1 MVGGLEL
8 NPLKVKQAYSGTC
21 NIFVIAIMEEIH
33 SSSKKV
39 ITLRPFKQTDV
50 DDLLSFAGDDRVT
63 RNLRWKT
70 LTSKDEALTFIKD
83 VCIPHPWRRSI
94 CIDDRSIGFISV
106 FPGSGE
112 DRCRA
117 DIGYA
122 LAVKYWG
129 QGIVTQAMKIAVPQV
144 FNDLPETIRLQA
156 FVDAENNASQ
166 RVLEKV
172 GFQKEG
178 LLRKYFIL
186 KGVLRDFV
194 VYSFLPTDFPS
205 QGK

>member
-1 MVGGLEL
+1 M
-8 NPLKVKQAYSGTC
+8 
-21 NIFVIAIMEEIH
+21 EIH
-33 SSSKKV
+33 NSSKKV
-39 ITLRPFKQTDV
+39 ITLRPFKLTDA
-50 DDLLSFAGDDRVT
+50 DDMLSFAGDDQVT

-106 FPGSGE
+106 FQGSGE

-117 DIGYA
+117 DVGYG

-144 FNDLPETIRLQA
+144 FKDLPEIVRLQA
-156 FVDAENNASQ
+156 HTDVENKASQ

-172 GFQKEG
+172 GFEREG
-178 LLRKYFIL
+178 LLRKYTIR
-186 KGVLRDFV
+186 KGSLRDLV
-194 VYSFLPTDFPS
+194 IYSFLSTDLPS
-205 QGK
+205 IKRTISL

>member
-1 MVGGLEL
+1 MVVLCNAE
-8 NPLKVKQAYSGTC
+8 VREYSC
-21 NIFVIAIMEEIH
+21 LVLLFLLIALMENQGP
-33 SSSKKV
+33 SKI
-39 ITLRPFKQTDV
+39 ITLRPFKLTDV
-50 DDLLSFAGDDRVT
+50 DDLMSYAGDDQVT
-63 RNLRWKT
+63 RHLRWKT
-70 LTSKDEALTFIKD
+70 LTTKDEASTFIKD

-122 LAVKYWG
+122 IAVRCWG
-129 QGIVTQAMKIAVPQV
+129 QGIATQAMKIAVPQV
-144 FNDLPETIRLQA
+144 FEDFPGLVRLQA
-156 FVDAENNASQ
+156 FVDVENKASQ

-172 GFQKEG
+172 GFQKEWI
-178 LLRKYFIL
+178 LRKYFFL

-194 VYSFLPTDFPS
+194 VYGFLSTDFPS
-205 QGK
+205 T

>member
-1 MVGGLEL
+1 M
-8 NPLKVKQAYSGTC
+8 
-21 NIFVIAIMEEIH
+21 EIH
-33 SSSKKV
+33 SSSKV
-39 ITLRPFKQTDV
+39 ITLRPFKLTDV
-50 DDLLSFAGDDRVT
+50 DDLLSFAGDDQVT

-94 CIDDRSIGFISV
+94 CMDDRSIGFISV

-117 DIGYA
+117 DVGYG

-144 FNDLPETIRLQA
+144 FKDLPEIVRLQA
-156 FVDAENNASQ
+156 FVDLENKASQ

-172 GFQKEG
+172 RFQKEG

-186 KGVLRDFV
+186 KGVLRDFI
-194 VYSFLPTDFPS
+194 VYSFLSTDFPS
-205 QGK
+205 STIIGK